1 MIIVIF
7 MIMIIII
14 IIIILTL
21 ILPHEAKTSKLPVPF
36 VVSTSEGVNLD
47 VLTKFRYFSLCVG
60 L

>member
-1 MIIVIF
+1 M
-7 MIMIIII
+7 III

-21 ILPHEAKTSKLPVPF
+21 MLPHEAKTAKRPVPF